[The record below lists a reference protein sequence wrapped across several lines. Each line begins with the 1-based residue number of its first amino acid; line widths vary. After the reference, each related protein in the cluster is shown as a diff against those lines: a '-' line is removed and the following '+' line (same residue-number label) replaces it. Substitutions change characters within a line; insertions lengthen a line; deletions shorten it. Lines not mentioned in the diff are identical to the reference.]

1 MSKQTFVMTPK
12 NYPRPLEVFGEHAA
26 VVKKVYPG
34 MAGDFN
40 PCNGCSGSVGNHGR
54 TGLRPRLPWE
64 QKAALG
70 VKGCLGSRF
79 VAIDPVKSDQS
90 SRIAVLGA
98 PNDLGA
104 SQRGSL
110 MGPAAL
116 RTAGL
121 LTLLEGLGFDV
132 TDHGD
137 LSIAG
142 MADLADVPPEK
153 ANHYREIQRWTRVL
167 SMRGYEI
174 ARSGAVPIFLGGDHS
189 LSMGSV
195 NAMARHWQEIGRELF
210 VLWLDAHADYNTPTT
225 TLTANMHGMAASFLC
240 GENGLDGLL
249 GDEPRAS
256 ITPDRLKLFGT
267 RSIDKLEKDLLRAR
281 SVSIAGMREIDEFG
295 VGVPMRR
302 FIEKV
307 RARDGVLHVSFDVDF
322 LDPDVAPGV
331 GTTVPGGA
339 TYHEAHLV
347 MEMLHDSGLVG
358 SVDIVE
364 LNPFLDERGRT
375 ARTVVELIGSLFGQ
389 QITDRGSPWPSAAAS
404 TVCNPRLSRSGGP
417 SRRS

>member
-1 MSKQTFVMTPK
+1 MIDTLETSLPK
-12 NYPRPLEVFGEHAA
+12 VAL
-26 VVKKVYPG
+26 
-34 MAGDFN
+34 
-40 PCNGCSGSVGNHGR
+40 
-54 TGLRPRLPWE
+54 
-64 QKAALG
+64 LG
-70 VKGCLGSRF
+70 V
-79 VAIDPVKSDQS
+79 PVE
-90 SRIAVLGA
+90 I
-98 PNDLGA
+98 GA
-104 SQRGSL
+104 SQRGTL

-121 LTLLEGLGFDV
+121 LTLLDSLGLNV
-132 TDHGD
+132 TDCGD
-137 LSIAG
+137 LGVDGFAE
-142 MADLADVPPEK
+142 LADASPEN
-153 ANHYREIQRWTRVL
+153 ARHYREIQRWVRAL
-167 SMRGYEI
+167 SRRSYEL

-195 NAMARHWQEIGRELF
+195 NGLARHWHEAGREFF
-210 VLWLDAHADYNTPTT
+210 VLWLDAHADYNTPAT

-240 GENGLDGLL
+240 GEAGLDSLL
-249 GDEPRAS
+249 GEEPRAS

-281 SVSIAGMREIDEFG
+281 CVGIADMREIDEFG

-307 RARDGVLHVSFDVDF
+307 RTRDGVIHVSFDVDF

-339 TYHEAHLV
+339 TYREAHLV
-347 MEMLHDSGLVG
+347 MELLHDSGLVG

-375 ARTVVELIGSLFGQ
+375 ARTAVELIGSLFGQ
-389 QITDRGSPWPSAAAS
+389 QIIDRPTPSNAIE
-404 TVCNPRLSRSGGP
+404 PGE
-417 SRRS
+417 